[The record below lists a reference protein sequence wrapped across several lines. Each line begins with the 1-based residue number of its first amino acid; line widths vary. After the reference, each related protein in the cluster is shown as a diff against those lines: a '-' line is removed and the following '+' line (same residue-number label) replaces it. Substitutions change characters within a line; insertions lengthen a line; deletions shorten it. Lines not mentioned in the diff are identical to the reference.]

1 MNNWIAANGVAVFSL
16 LAAALVGV
24 VGWLIRLE
32 RRDAQMDQRQK
43 TVENEVADG
52 KKSDHSV
59 RNALQAHVVDTR
71 RHVDPER
78 DKEWR
83 DGVIETMRRIE
94 EKIDDLRNKD

>member
-1 MNNWIAANGVAVFSL
+1 MNWIAQNAVASIGL
-16 LAAALVGV
+16 IAAALVGV

-43 TVENEVADG
+43 TVENEVAEG

-78 DKEWR
+78 DAEWR
-83 DGVIETMRRIE
+83 ESMKRAMERIE
-94 EKIDDLRNKD
+94 EKIDSLREQR